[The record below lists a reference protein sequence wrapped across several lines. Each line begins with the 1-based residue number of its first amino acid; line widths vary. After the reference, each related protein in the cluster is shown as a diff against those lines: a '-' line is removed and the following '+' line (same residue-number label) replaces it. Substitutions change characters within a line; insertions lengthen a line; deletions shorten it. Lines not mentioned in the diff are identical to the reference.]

1 MLMKL
6 IKQSSLNFDRVL
18 SQHPPYIPYH
28 YSRKL
33 ENMKKRKKVSCCKCD
48 KHNINWNYKFLFHP
62 SLLFLFFQCL
72 SCLDSLMIIFTETL
86 IIINIEKNIK
96 KKKKRKEKKTSNM
109 ILMTFKN
116 KMLYFFFKNV
126 NEGKEW
132 KRRRNGIKYEK
143 HKDKE

>member
-1 MLMKL
+1 MNMCVYKKLKLMLMKL

-18 SQHPPYIPYH
+18 FQHPPYIPYH

-33 ENMKKRKKVSCCKCD
+33 ESMKKRKKVSCCKCD

-86 IIINIEKNIK
+86 IIINIEKKIS
-96 KKKKRKEKKTSNM
+96 RRRRRRE
-109 ILMTFKN
+109 
-116 KMLYFFFKNV
+116 
-126 NEGKEW
+126 
-132 KRRRNGIKYEK
+132 KRRKQATWFWWLSKTKCCIFF
-143 HKDKE
+143 